1 MSPRRELRGQSPSW
15 EAAATAQMPR
25 SETTRAGDMLKTVQQ
40 DRSSLSEQTG
50 PPWVRGKGGGQGGFQ
65 PRGHI
70 PPPQRRGLILGCTPL
85 TEEPLAPFGP
95 GGPCGEG
102 AEHQQAAGPFT
113 SGRLPWTHSPAQAQ
127 PGVPPSRG
135 PCLHFLEWG
144 GGGGWGGW
152 HSLTWRQGGSSV
164 CPRAAS
170 PPSPA
175 RKSQFRQPETEGK
188 AGLWP
193 HRRHRAPST
202 LSQQLTA
209 GASIRLPGATLATW
223 TPAQV
228 GCGG

>member
-1 MSPRRELRGQSPSW
+1 MGREEGRGSGWLPAKGTHPSPS
-15 EAAATAQMPR
+15 AAWAD
-25 SETTRAGDMLKTVQQ
+25 SGVHTTYRGA
-40 DRSSLSEQTG
+40 LSTF
-50 PPWVRGKGGGQGGFQ
+50 WT
-65 PRGHI
+65 
-70 PPPQRRGLILGCTPL
+70 RRTLWR
-85 TEEPLAPFGP
+85 
-95 GGPCGEG
+95 G
-102 AEHQQAAGPFT
+102 AEHQQAASPFT
-113 SGRLPWTHSPAQAQ
+113 SGCLPWTHSPAQAQ

-164 CPRAAS
+164 WPRAAS

-193 HRRHRAPST
+193 HSRHRAPST